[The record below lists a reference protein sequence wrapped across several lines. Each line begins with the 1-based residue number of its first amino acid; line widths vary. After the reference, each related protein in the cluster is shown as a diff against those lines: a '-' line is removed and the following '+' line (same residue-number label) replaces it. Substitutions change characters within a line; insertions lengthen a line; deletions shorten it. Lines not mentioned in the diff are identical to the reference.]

1 MQQEQANVQQR
12 TAEVNQQIQIIVNRA
27 LQEIPISDLYAI
39 VTNVQHTVE
48 VLYDMELV
56 AHIQRNAQAQ
66 QQQAQQPQQS
76 QPTQE

>member
-12 TAEVNQQIQIIVNRA
+12 TAEVNQQIQIIINRA

-39 VTNVQHTVE
+39 VRNVQHTVE

-66 QQQAQQPQQS
+66 QQQAQQPQ
-76 QPTQE
+76 PTQE